1 MLDTFRADHCPGFP
15 PLSLLWTS
23 FLISSLS
30 SGSVYFSLGGI
41 ETAEGFKL
49 VVKCGVVKVKRE
61 SDWLSQRL
69 IVSYSSNPDISNG
82 VIELHH
88 PGMLGCTVPWLN

>member
-1 MLDTFRADHCPGFP
+1 MPACVLETIRNGSVIVLDTFRADHCPGFP

-49 VVKCGVVKVKRE
+49 VV
-61 SDWLSQRL
+61 
-69 IVSYSSNPDISNG
+69 
-82 VIELHH
+82 
-88 PGMLGCTVPWLN
+88 